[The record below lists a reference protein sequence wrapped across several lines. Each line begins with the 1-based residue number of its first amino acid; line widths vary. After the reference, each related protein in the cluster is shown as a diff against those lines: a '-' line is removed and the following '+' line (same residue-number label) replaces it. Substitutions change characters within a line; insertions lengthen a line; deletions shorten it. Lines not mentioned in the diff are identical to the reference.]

1 MLDFHLVSLPADSI
15 FPPSLS
21 VDFFN
26 MLESEAKVEVDH
38 GTDDDDGAVD
48 GDDERWEDKEVA
60 IPRYSNNEMDD
71 EDADRDEDE
80 REESDQVD
88 EVTTISSSNTP
99 GKKKKNTSKV
109 SEECCITFRKEF

>member
-1 MLDFHLVSLPADSI
+1 
-15 FPPSLS
+15 
-21 VDFFN
+21 

-71 EDADRDEDE
+71 EDAATAKCHACNLQDELT
-80 REESDQVD
+80 RPR
-88 EVTTISSSNTP
+88 IIMP
-99 GKKKKNTSKV
+99 GD
-109 SEECCITFRKEF
+109 IQ